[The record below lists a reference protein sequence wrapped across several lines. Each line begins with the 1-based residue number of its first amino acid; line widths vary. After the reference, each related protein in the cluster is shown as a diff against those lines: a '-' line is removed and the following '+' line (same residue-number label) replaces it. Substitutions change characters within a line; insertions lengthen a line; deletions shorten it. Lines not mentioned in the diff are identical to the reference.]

1 MSVSTSSTNVK
12 HRRERLLVSKRIL
25 SYFIKVNKYFHC
37 VLLLLNLPRDRVILL
52 NVQSGAEPQRGA
64 GCSGQAGLLTS

>member
-37 VLLLLNLPRDRVILL
+37 VLLLLNLPRDRV
-52 NVQSGAEPQRGA
+52 QSGAEPQRGA